1 MLYSGVLKKMTT
13 RLNAAEV
20 NYYLELDNDL
30 IHLNQLIHKK
40 IRLELQGYQCLNCGS
55 DETIFA
61 QGFCKKCFFESP
73 KAGEWIMKPEL
84 SKAHLGEEDRDLEFE
99 KRMQLQPHIV
109 YLSNTG
115 TVKVGITRKKQLPTR
130 WIDQG
135 AHQAMA
141 ILETPNRYLA
151 GVAEVALKNHISDK
165 TNWRTMLTTTE
176 SQENL
181 GEVFNSLQTH
191 IPDEVRDCLIAEL
204 NHVPIAFPYSQK
216 IEKVLKSHSLKKDPH
231 VEGVLI
237 GIKGQYLIFEDGAV
251 MNIRNHEGY
260 RVGLNVKT
268 LSI

>member
-1 MLYSGVLKKMTT
+1 MNKTIVIRKRMSSEPGTPV
-13 RLNAAEV
+13 R
-20 NYYLELDNDL
+20 YYLDGFN
-30 IHLNQLIHKK
+30 LNFFLNRRISVKFVGFQCVQCKRYEPIFS
-40 IRLELQGYQCLNCGS
+40 QGL
-55 DETIFA
+55 
-61 QGFCKKCFFESP
+61 CKPCFFESP

-141 ILETPNRYLA
+141 VLETPNRYLA
-151 GVAEVALKNHISDK
+151 GVAEVALKNYISDK
-165 TNWRTMLTTTE
+165 TNWRTMLTNTE
-176 SQENL
+176 DDQDLE
-181 GEVFNSLQTH
+181 EVFKSLQTH
-191 IPDEVRDCLIAEL
+191 IPEEVKDCLIAEL
-204 NHVPIAFPYSQK
+204 NKVPIDFPYAQK
-216 IEKVLKSHSLKKDPH
+216 IEKVVKSHSLKKDPN

-237 GIKGQYLIFEDGAV
+237 GIKGQYLIFEDGTV
-251 MNIRNHEGY
+251 MNIRNHEGF
-260 RVGLNVKT
+260 RVGLDVKT

>member
-1 MLYSGVLKKMTT
+1 MLYSGILKKMST
-13 RLNAAEV
+13 RLNATEV
-20 NYYLELDNDL
+20 NYYLELENDL

-40 IRLELQGYQCLNCGS
+40 IRLELQGYQCLNCDS

-115 TVKVGITRKKQLPTR
+115 TLKVGITRKKQLPTR

-151 GVAEVALKNHISDK
+151 GVAEVALKKHISDR
-165 TNWRTMLTTTE
+165 TNWRTMLTT
-176 SQENL
+176 SENKEDL
-181 GEVFNSLQTH
+181 GEVFNSLQGY
-191 IPDEVRDCLIAEL
+191 IPEEVKKCLISEM
-204 NHVPIAFPYSQK
+204 NNVPIDFPYATK
-216 IEKVLKSHSLKKDPH
+216 IEKVLKSYSLKKDTNI
-231 VEGVLI
+231 EGVLI
-237 GIKGQYLIFEDGAV
+237 GIKGQYLIFKDSAV
-251 MNIRNHEGY
+251 MNIRNHEGF

>member
-1 MLYSGVLKKMTT
+1 MST
-13 RLNAAEV
+13 RLNEKEV
-20 NYYLELDNDL
+20 HYYLELENDL

-40 IRLELQGYQCLNCGS
+40 LHLELQGYQCLNCDA

-141 ILETPNRYLA
+141 VLETPNRYLA
-151 GVAEVALKNHISDK
+151 GVAEVALKNYISDK
-165 TNWRTMLTTTE
+165 TNWRTMLTNSE
-176 SQENL
+176 DDQDLE
-181 GEVFNSLQTH
+181 EVFKSLQTH
-191 IPDEVRDCLIAEL
+191 VPEEVKDCLIAEL
-204 NHVPIAFPYSQK
+204 NKVPIDFPYAQK
-216 IEKVLKSHSLKKDPH
+216 IEKVIKSHSLKKDPN

-237 GIKGQYLIFEDGAV
+237 GIKGQYLIFEDGTV
-251 MNIRNHEGY
+251 MNIRNHEGF
-260 RVGLNVKT
+260 RVGLDVKT